1 MKNEKVED
9 VKLVNE
15 MGDVTGY
22 YHRGGG
28 GVLAGEVVV
37 GTPTFRT
44 MLRFLGLVA
53 SRTQKKR
60 DKLEPYYLKLAS
72 KFSISLAS

>member
-28 GVLAGEVVV
+28 GVLAG
-37 GTPTFRT
+37 
-44 MLRFLGLVA
+44 
-53 SRTQKKR
+53 
-60 DKLEPYYLKLAS
+60 
-72 KFSISLAS
+72 